1 MRDVYLLGLGQTEV
15 GEHWEVSLRQLALTA
30 IDSALKD
37 AGIKMTERGPAPEA
51 LFVGNMLAP
60 QLSRQAHLG
69 ALIADFSGLRGI
81 EAATVEASGASG
93 GAAFR
98 QACLAI
104 ASGYIDSA
112 LAVGVEKLTD
122 TVGPGVSGAASTST
136 DTDWEGA
143 QGATPTAIAALIMRR
158 YMHETD
164 TALPDFAG
172 FSVNAH
178 ANAKTNPNAMFRNSL
193 TAEAFVKASMVAEPV
208 NMFDTAP
215 DAERSAMR
223 TALAGWAAQAA
234 RDGIASAEEGARFSA
249 LHAARVLLEEA
260 VATAGAD
267 PAIADVAA
275 AIEPEYWPEYET
287 HMHALMAARD
297 FGEAYR
303 LATEALS
310 DADLPPARR
319 PAFED
324 FRAETLTAR
333 IVSLIDR
340 AVVATDEHREW
351 EAVGALERAE
361 TLFRSATTLSAE
373 RRELAA
379 ARLAEGYTQLG
390 RRRVETG
397 EFEDAVDPLF
407 RALRIGPPNGDNRD
421 EARWALVQAIRGV
434 VDTRV
439 AMIREV
445 ASGGGRDSAM
455 VQADK
460 LWALLRS
467 GIAAGVPQ
475 ESMTAALATTRQ
487 LIEDLGGTT

>member
-15 GEHWEVSLRQLALTA
+15 GEHWEVSLRRLALTA

-37 AGIKMTERGPAPEA
+37 AGLKMTERGPAPEA

-158 YMHETD
+158 YMHETG

-193 TAEAFVKASMVAEPV
+193 TAEAFVKASMVADPV

-215 DAERSAMR
+215 DADGAAAVLLVAADSLAKLELKLSHAPVRVAGSAI
-223 TALAGWAAQAA
+223 TT
-234 RDGIASAEEGARFSA
+234 DTVA
-249 LHAARVLLEEA
+249 LH
-260 VATAGAD
+260 D
-267 PAIADVAA
+267 
-275 AIEPEYWPEYET
+275 
-287 HMHALMAARD
+287 
-297 FGEAYR
+297 
-303 LATEALS
+303 
-310 DADLPPARR
+310 R
-319 PAFED
+319 P
-324 FRAETLTAR
+324 
-333 IVSLIDR
+333 
-340 AVVATDEHREW
+340 
-351 EAVGALERAE
+351 
-361 TLFRSATTLSAE
+361 
-373 RRELAA
+373 
-379 ARLAEGYTQLG
+379 
-390 RRRVETG
+390 
-397 EFEDAVDPLF
+397 DPLF
-407 RALRIGPPNGDNRD
+407 FRAANLSAGRAYEQAGIGPNEVNVFELHDAFTVFAALSL
-421 EARWALVQAIRGV
+421 EACGFAARGEGWQLATQGGV
-434 VDTRV
+434 SLKGRIPISTFGGLKARGNPGGATGIYQIV
-439 AMIREV
+439 EV
-445 ASGGGRDSAM
+445 A
-455 VQADK
+455 
-460 LWALLRS
+460 
-467 GIAAGVPQ
+467 
-475 ESMTAALATTRQ
+475 RQ
-487 LIEDLGGTT
+487 LRGDAGANQAPNPHWGMAQCLGSAGGAAVTHILERVS